1 MKQTKVY
8 PHELEEKGFIRAD
21 LEEMNKCKLDK
32 SAYVQTFLSPAV
44 INANCGWYGVEYVS
58 YTNGEEYVFF
68 LDFDKNL
75 SRGVCVTADSKVA
88 IATAVF
94 DNID

>member
-8 PHELEEKGFIRAD
+8 PHELEEKGFVRANWR
-21 LEEMNKCKLDK
+21 EMNECKLDK
-32 SAYVQTFLSPAV
+32 SSYVQTFLSPAV
-44 INANCGWYGVEYVS
+44 INAKCGWHGVEYVA

-68 LDFDKNL
+68 IDSHVRL
-75 SRGVCVTADSKVA
+75 SRGICVTADSKQA

>member
-1 MKQTKVY
+1 MKQNKVY
-8 PHELEEKGFIRAD
+8 PHELEEKGFIRAN

-44 INANCGWYGVEYVS
+44 AGADCGWYGVEYVP
-58 YTNGEEYVFF
+58 YDNGEEYVFF
-68 LDFDKNL
+68 VDSNYRL
-75 SRGVCVTADSKVA
+75 SRGICVTADSKQA

>member
-1 MKQTKVY
+1 MKQNKTY
-8 PHELEEKGFIRAD
+8 IYELEEKGFVRATWH
-21 LEEMNKCKLDK
+21 EMNKCQLDK
-32 SAYVQTFLSPAV
+32 SAYVEMFLSPAV
-44 INANCGWYGVEYVS
+44 INANCGWYGVDYVA

-68 LDFDKNL
+68 LAFDKSL
-75 SRGVCVTADSKVA
+75 SRGVCVTANSKQA

>member
-8 PHELEEKGFIRAD
+8 PHILEEKGFVRANQK
-21 LEEMNKCKLDK
+21 EMNKCKLDK
-32 SAYVQTFLSPAV
+32 SAYVQEFLSPAV
-44 INANCGWYGVEYVS
+44 INAKCGWYGVEYVA

-68 LDFDKNL
+68 LDFDKDL
-75 SRGVCVTADSKVA
+75 SRGICVTADSKQA